1 MRGTTLTE
9 LSQLKIWWEGPIF
22 LSEDK
27 SNWPQLEIVPKPNS
41 YTRELKRKYSNI
53 QLSSATTIVNME
65 ESVEESWKLHPS
77 RFSSWRRLNRVLAW
91 VLIAVNKKIH

>member
-9 LSQLKIWWEGPIF
+9 LSQLKIWWEVPIF

-65 ESVEESWKLHPS
+65 VS
-77 RFSSWRRLNRVLAW
+77 
-91 VLIAVNKKIH
+91 